1 MSNHLAMIYEILHPT
16 TELALYAFPINPAYP
31 LSTWTTNR
39 VLMTEDS
46 KMYYATIDLSK
57 SYHWAVFQGATQP
70 TSYDAALYEDTFY
83 SATAVNIT
91 PGSSTAINRG
101 DVSNV
106 KLFFNENALVVIP
119 SSIDL
124 TALNIKFVLEDSTKT
139 NLLNV
144 ANGSIARTSTSFS
157 VLIPNTVTN
166 TLQDLIWSLRTT
178 ADDKVLLRGTMSV
191 EYASY

>member
-1 MSNHLAMIYEILHPT
+1 MIYEILHPT
-16 TELALYAFPINPAYP
+16 TGLTLYAFPIDPAYP
-31 LSTWTTNR
+31 LSSWTTNR
-39 VLMTEDS
+39 VLMSENS

-57 SYHWAVFQGATQP
+57 SFHWAVFQGATQP
-70 TSYDAALYEDTFY
+70 TDYDLALYEDTFY
-83 SATAVNIT
+83 TATAVNIT

-101 DVSNV
+101 DTSNIR
-106 KLFFNENALVVIP
+106 LFFNENTLVVIP

-124 TALNIKFVLEDSTKT
+124 TALNIKFVLEDSTKA
-139 NLLNV
+139 NLISL
-144 ANGSIARTSTSFS
+144 ANGSITRTSTTFS